1 MFGGGR
7 VMRGCSGP
15 GLVWVLK
22 DNIGA
27 GGVRGVRDTRRTSA
41 GYRQQRAAGR
51 EQPAREEERSP
62 GLGVS
67 IARGERAARP
77 CAGRHVAR
85 GDGGTGRVLVGR

>member
-1 MFGGGR
+1 MFGGGW
-7 VMRGCSGP
+7 VMRGGSGP
-15 GLVWVLK
+15 GV
-22 DNIGA
+22 
-27 GGVRGVRDTRRTSA
+27 GVGPQEQHRGRGRRGVRDTRRTSA
-41 GYRQQRAAGR
+41 GYGQQRAAGR

-67 IARGERAARP
+67 IARGEPAARP